1 MERYRVEEKF
11 ILLIHLSDHFVPSF
25 ITCRQ
30 CNCTRLFRHLWRSKW
45 RRATSSRGHLSIVRR
60 SDLFHSFDPSPSI
73 YSIATLL
80 YSIID
85 HLQPVVPYSMNLVSV
100 SLHLLLPSCN
110 IYIIIQYNL
119 IVYNLK
125 LVSVTETRKNS
136 KQSLWLAIRNR
147 VLHLTFTNFFERANA
162 SGEILK
168 ILEKYS

>member
-11 ILLIHLSDHFVPSF
+11 ILLIHLSDHFVLSF

-73 YSIATLL
+73 YSISYIPSSTTCNQWFLIL
-80 YSIID
+80 WISLVYRFTCSF
-85 HLQPVVPYSMNLVSV
+85 HLAIY
-100 SLHLLLPSCN
+100 

-147 VLHLTFTNFFERANA
+147 VLHL
-162 SGEILK
+162 I
-168 ILEKYS
+168 Y

>member
-1 MERYRVEEKF
+1 MQLHKIISSLVKIKVEESN
-11 ILLIHLSDHFVPSF
+11 IISRSLEH
-25 ITCRQ
+25 
-30 CNCTRLFRHLWRSKW
+30 RSKEW
-45 RRATSSRGHLSIVRR
+45 FIPFVRSLSFYLL
-60 SDLFHSFDPSPSI
+60 D
-73 YSIATLL
+73 LL

-119 IVYNLK
+119 IIYNLK

-136 KQSLWLAIRNR
+136 KQLLWLAIRNR